1 MSVGRRRLL
10 ARFTRWALLAAPP
23 AWAAADCSDAP
34 GQPYLPPC
42 RPWPRGIEHQ
52 RQADLGD
59 GRYLN
64 PVLAGD
70 RPDPSV
76 LKDGG
81 DYYLTHSSFDAVPGL
96 LIWHSRDLI
105 HWQPRAHA
113 LHDAVGSVWAPDL
126 CRHGGRYYLYLPVK
140 ASPND
145 ILVTW
150 ADRIDGPWSPP
161 QSLGLPRHIDPT
173 HVVGE
178 DGQRWLYLSGG
189 DRVRL
194 SADGLRTVGPI
205 EHVYDAWRYPD
216 DWDVESFSPEG
227 PKMLRHGGWW
237 HMLLAVGG
245 TAGPPTGHMVIAAR
259 SRSLDGPWEQAPH
272 NPLMRTR
279 SPRERWW
286 SRGHGSLVQ
295 GPAGDWWMLYH
306 GYENGFHTLG
316 RQMLLAPARFSA
328 DGWFHVDADD
338 GEPLPKPA
346 GGIAV
351 PHGLALSDDFA
362 GPTLQAH
369 WQFLSGSGQAPRAR
383 VADGQLHLRATGHT
397 GPGDSPPLGFI
408 QGDPAFEIEFDLAM
422 DDGVQAGVVMFY
434 SPRLYAGMGANAQS
448 LQLHR
453 YGQDLRAVPKPAG
466 LKASPLRMQLKLRC
480 VRHVLTLFS
489 RADASQPWAKFPVQM
504 DVSGYHHNTA
514 GGFASLRPALYA
526 CGTGEARFAHL
537 RYRALT

>member
-1 MSVGRRRLL
+1 MTLLRRELL
-10 ARFTRWALLAAPP
+10 ALLAAPP
-23 AWAAADCSDAP
+23 AWGAGDCADAP

-42 RPWPRGIEHQ
+42 QPWPRGVEGQ
-52 RQADLGD
+52 RRADRGD

-64 PVLAGD
+64 PVLSGD
-70 RPDPSV
+70 RPDPTV
-76 LKDGG
+76 LKDGD

-96 LIWHSRDLI
+96 LIWHSRDLVN
-105 HWQPRAHA
+105 WQPVAHA
-113 LHDAVGSVWAPDL
+113 LHEAVGSVWAPDL
-126 CRHGGRYYLYLPVK
+126 CRHGGRYFLYLPVK
-140 ASPND
+140 ASAND

-150 ADRIDGPWSPP
+150 ADRIEGPWSPP
-161 QSLGLPRHIDPT
+161 RPLGLPRHIDPT
-173 HVVGE
+173 HVVDE
-178 DGQRWLYLSGG
+178 QGQRWLFLSGG

-194 SADGLRTVGPI
+194 ADDGLRVVGEV
-205 EHVYDAWRYPD
+205 EHVYDPWRYPD

-259 SRSLDGPWEQAPH
+259 SRHLDGPWEQAPH

-306 GYENGFHTLG
+306 AYENSFHTLG

-338 GEPLPKPA
+338 GAPLPRPQ
-346 GGIAV
+346 GGQAV
-351 PHGLALSDDFA
+351 PHGLPLSDDFA
-362 GPTLQAH
+362 GSTLKPH
-369 WQFLSGSGQAPRAR
+369 WQFLSGRAQQGRVR
-383 VADGQLHLRATGHT
+383 VADGRLHLRAAGAK
-397 GPGDSPPLGFI
+397 GPGDSPPLGFV
-408 QGDPAFEIEFDLAM
+408 QGDPAFELTLDVDLDA
-422 DDGVQAGVVMFY
+422 GVQAGLVMFY
-434 SPRLYAGMGANAQS
+434 SPRLYAGMGVNARS
-448 LQLHR
+448 FQLHR
-453 YGQDLRAVPKPAG
+453 YGLEGRAVPKPDG
-466 LKASPLRMQLKLRC
+466 LGTRLQLRLRC

-489 RADASQPWAKFPVQM
+489 RADADQPWVRFPVQM

-526 CGTGEARFAHL
+526 AGSGEARFSAL
-537 RYRALT
+537 RYRALDQETLR

>member
-1 MSVGRRRLL
+1 MSLQRRELL
-10 ARFTRWALLAAPP
+10 ALLAAPP
-23 AWAAADCSDAP
+23 AWAGDCADAP

-42 RPWPRGIEHQ
+42 KPWPLGLEGQ
-52 RQADLGD
+52 RKADLG
-59 GRYLN
+59 GPGAGSYLN

-70 RPDPSV
+70 RPDPTV
-76 LKDGG
+76 LKDGD
-81 DYYLTHSSFDAVPGL
+81 DYYLTHSSFEAVPGL
-96 LIWHSRDLI
+96 LIWHSRDLVN
-105 HWQPRAHA
+105 WRPLAHA

-126 CRHGGRYYLYLPVK
+126 CKHGGRYYLYLPVK
-140 ASPND
+140 AQPND
-145 ILVTW
+145 ILVSW
-150 ADRIDGPWSPP
+150 ADRIEGPWSTPRP
-161 QSLGLPRHIDPT
+161 LGLHKHIDPT
-173 HVVGE
+173 HVADDG
-178 DGQRWLYLSGG
+178 GQRWLYLSGG

-194 SADGLRTVGPI
+194 SRDGLKVDGPV
-205 EHVYDAWRYPD
+205 EHVYDPWRYPD

-259 SRSLDGPWEQAPH
+259 SRTLAGPWEQAPH

-306 GYENGFHTLG
+306 AYENSFHTLG

-328 DGWFHVDADD
+328 DGWFHVDVDD
-338 GEPLPKPA
+338 GVPLTKPA
-346 GGIAV
+346 GGQAV
-351 PHGLALSDDFA
+351 PHGLALSDDFD
-362 GPTLQAH
+362 GTRLKPH
-369 WQFLSGSGQAPRAR
+369 WQFLSGSGQMPRVR
-383 VADGQLHLRATGHT
+383 VADGRLHLTATPGK
-397 GPGDSPPLGFI
+397 GPGDSAPLGFI
-408 QGDPAFEIEFDLAM
+408 QGDPAFEVELDLDFDA
-422 DDGVQAGVVMFY
+422 GVQAGLVMFY
-434 SPRLYAGMGANAQS
+434 SPRLYAGMGANAKS

-453 YGQDLRAVPKPAG
+453 YGQDIRAVPKPAG
-466 LKASPLRMQLKLRC
+466 IARRMQLRLRC

-489 RADASQPWAKFPVQM
+489 RADATQPWVKFPVQM

-526 CGTGEARFAHL
+526 AGHGEARFANL
-537 RYRALT
+537 RYRALD